1 MNADIQA
8 LQDRIEEF
16 QRSRFPDQKLSG
28 KFAHLAR
35 EVDELRANTDDP
47 MEWADVFILFLGA
60 AAMHDL
66 SVTALLVFA
75 DSKLTICEKRKWGP
89 ADVDGVHHHIE

>member
-1 MNADIQA
+1 MNADVQA
-8 LQDRIEEF
+8 LQDRIQQF
-16 QRSRFPDQKLSG
+16 QLSRFPEQNLIGKLN
-28 KFAHLAR
+28 HCAR
-35 EVDELRANTDDP
+35 ELQELIADVDDP

-89 ADVDGVHHHIE
+89 ADADGVHHHIE